1 MLKLMYITNRPE
13 IARIA
18 EEAGVDRIFV
28 DLETIGKQKRQAG
41 MNTVQSHH
49 TLEDILSIRDA
60 FHKEVLVRSNPIY
73 SGSRDEIETIIAHG
87 ADVVMLPYFKTV
99 NEAAK
104 FIDLVEGRAKVNLL
118 VETAEAVKLIDA
130 ILALEGIDE
139 IHIGLNDL
147 HLAYGMRFMFELLA
161 DGTVEYLGRK
171 IRNKG
176 IGFGFG
182 GIAKLGGGIL
192 PAERVIKEH
201 YRLGSTCA
209 ILSRSFCDANKM
221 DDLAEIRKLF
231 LSEMKK
237 IRKLEREAQAHVG
250 YFTENISEVK
260 AAVESVV
267 NMKSIKV

>member
-18 EEAGVDRIFV
+18 EEASVDRIFV
-28 DLETIGKQKRQAG
+28 DLETIGKQKRQGG

-49 TLEDILSIRDA
+49 TLEDILRIRDA
-60 FHKEVLVRSNPIY
+60 FHQEVLVRSNPIHP
-73 SGSRDEIETIIAHG
+73 GSREEIETIIAYG

-104 FIDLVEGRAKVNLL
+104 FIDLVGGRAKVNLL
-118 VETAEAVKLIDA
+118 VETAEAVKKIAA

-171 IRNKG
+171 IRDKG
-176 IGFGFG
+176 IRFGFG

-209 ILSRSFCDANKM
+209 ILSRSFCNTNKR
-221 DDLAEIRKLF
+221 DDLAEIRELF
-231 LSEMKK
+231 LSEMRK
-237 IRKLEREAQAHVG
+237 IRELEREAQAHAG
-250 YFTENISEVK
+250 YFTENISEIK
-260 AAVESVV
+260 AAVESIV
-267 NMKSIKV
+267 NTKSIEA